1 MLILSVAPIGSDVRD
16 TWHVVTTG
24 CRHGQDTGVRMTR
37 EWTLQRNCS
46 LSPRQVARAYAVL
59 CLGSLAVAVGFLVHG
74 IWLVLAFSL
83 LELALVGL
91 ALLVYARHA
100 TDHERIALS
109 ESGLLVTC
117 VQADRRELVRLDP
130 LWTRVVEPDERGPR
144 GHAPD
149 GHVPDGHV
157 PNDRRRTLIQ
167 LESRGVKVEIG
178 RFVDDARRRQ
188 VAREL
193 RHALRSVSAMR

>member
-1 MLILSVAPIGSDVRD
+1 
-16 TWHVVTTG
+16 
-24 CRHGQDTGVRMTR
+24 MTC
-37 EWTLQRNCS
+37 EWTLRRNCS

-74 IWLVLAFSL
+74 IWFVLAFSL

-109 ESGLLVTC
+109 ESGLLVMC
-117 VQADRRELVRLDP
+117 VEADHRELTRLDP
-130 LWTRVVEPDERGPR
+130 LWTRVVVPDER
-144 GHAPD
+144 
-149 GHVPDGHV
+149 
-157 PNDRRRTLIQ
+157 RRALIQ

-178 RFVDDARRRQ
+178 RFVDESRRRQ

-193 RHALRSVSAMR
+193 RQALRSVSAMR

>member
-1 MLILSVAPIGSDVRD
+1 
-16 TWHVVTTG
+16 
-24 CRHGQDTGVRMTR
+24 MTR
-37 EWTLQRNCS
+37 EWTLRRNCS

-59 CLGSLAVAVGFLVHG
+59 CLGSLAVALGFLLQG
-74 IWLVLAFSL
+74 IWFVLAFSL

-130 LWTRVVEPDERGPR
+130 LWTRVVEPDERGP
-144 GHAPD
+144 D
-149 GHVPDGHV
+149 GRTLVE
-157 PNDRRRTLIQ
+157 RRRTLIQ

>member
-1 MLILSVAPIGSDVRD
+1 MKRGEMVPDSGRRGSLPVLIFCVAPIGTGLGD
-16 TWHVVTTG
+16 TWHMVTTG
-24 CRHGQDTGVRMTR
+24 GRHGQDTGAGMTR

-59 CLGSLAVAVGFLVHG
+59 CLGSLAVAAGFLANG

-117 VQADRRELVRLDP
+117 VQANRRELVRLDP
-130 LWTRVVEPDERGPR
+130 LWTRVVVPDER
-144 GHAPD
+144 
-149 GHVPDGHV
+149 
-157 PNDRRRTLIQ
+157 RRALVR

-193 RHALRSVSAMR
+193 RLALRSVSAMPPS